1 MPRLSSRKSV
11 SPLTVVLFF
20 SFFLFEPKNGQVV
33 GTVYKD
39 MKGPLFPT
47 IAVHSQNEDGD
58 HDMLIPYLATEAWI
72 RSLNCYI
79 IDDWRPWHTNG
90 QVAGYPRTYSW
101 LRFLSVLNFNPITVC
116 F

>member
-1 MPRLSSRKSV
+1 MPRLSSRN
-11 SPLTVVLFF
+11 
-20 SFFLFEPKNGQVV
+20 KNGQVV

>member
-1 MPRLSSRKSV
+1 MNEPDYFQFCFPYHVKLSK
-11 SPLTVVLFF
+11 
-20 SFFLFEPKNGQVV
+20 
-33 GTVYKD
+33 
-39 MKGPLFPT
+39 KGYCSL
-47 IAVHSQNEDGD
+47 IYSGD

-101 LRFLSVLNFNPITVC
+101 LR
-116 F
+116 